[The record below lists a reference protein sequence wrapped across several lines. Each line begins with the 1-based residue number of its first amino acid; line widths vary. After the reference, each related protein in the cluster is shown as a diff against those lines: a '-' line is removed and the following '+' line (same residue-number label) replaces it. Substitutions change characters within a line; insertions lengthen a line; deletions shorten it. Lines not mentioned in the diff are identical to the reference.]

1 MFEQGVEFLSFIDP
15 NYVKDINNNYEWYLE
30 NSNEILLN
38 VGYPSKQEKEF
49 LKHIEQV
56 QQKKN
61 DLKYRKILK
70 QLE

>member
-1 MFEQGVEFLSFIDP
+1 MFEQPVEFLSYIDP
-15 NYVKDINNNYEWYLE
+15 QYVKDIEHNYEWYLE

-61 DLKYRKILK
+61 DMKYRKILK